1 MKSLSVATR
10 LLAFGALGMF
20 LVLVVGGAGLA
31 GLRRVEVALE
41 RVTRTASEIRL
52 QGDIDMMH
60 DALRADV
67 YLAVADPARAAEAR
81 ASFQQDAG
89 RMQRAVAELEQSRE
103 GALGATLEQVK
114 ASLDAY
120 VAEGTA
126 LIELSRRDR
135 EAAVGRI
142 GAFQGSFARLGDAL
156 GELTDRIEQ
165 EAEGARTDGND
176 AARTSLL
183 AMAVTTLIAL
193 VVLLA
198 SALLITRMIV
208 EPLREAVDV
217 NRRLSAGDLTAR
229 ARVRGHDEV
238 GTMVLSLNEM
248 AARMREAILRITAL
262 SGSLAESSGEISAG
276 TGEAMEMMGQLDA
289 VIEQI
294 TAGAQEQAH
303 SAQNT
308 AVLMDE
314 MATAVQGVADD
325 AAALAVSA
333 GRSVEVARAS
343 GVTIQ
348 RATGSLAEIR
358 GSVQDAS
365 ERMRELDARSTEVEK
380 IVERVR
386 RIAEQT
392 NLLAL
397 NAAIEAAR
405 AGEHGHGFAVV
416 AEEVRKLADLS
427 AHSTAEIGKLVEGI
441 REGTSS
447 VSAAMAAVSVSADA
461 GTTLAREAGGALGDI
476 LLALEGTDV
485 QAERIA
491 GNATRMTEQLGQ
503 LSALVESVAGVAQ
516 ESAAAAEEMA
526 GQSSEV
532 LSAVQR
538 IGAMSQGG
546 DSETDHSLSLMARE
560 LRVAVSS
567 FTA

>member
-10 LLAFGALGMF
+10 LLAFGALGIF

-67 YLAVADPARAAEAR
+67 YLAVAHPARAAEAL

-114 ASLDAY
+114 TSLDAY

-126 LIELSRRDR
+126 LIDLARRDR
-135 EAAVGRI
+135 EAAAGRI
-142 GAFQGSFARLGDAL
+142 GAFQGSFARLGEAL

-165 EAEGARTDGND
+165 EAEGARTDGRG

-198 SALLITRMIV
+198 SALIITRMIV
-208 EPLREAVDV
+208 EPLREAVDF

-229 ARVRGHDEV
+229 AQVRGQDEV

-294 TAGAQEQAH
+294 TAGAQEQAP

-314 MATAVQGVADD
+314 MSTAVQGVADD
-325 AAALAVSA
+325 AATLAVSA

-365 ERMRELDARSTEVEK
+365 ERMRELDARSTKVEK

-491 GNATRMTEQLGQ
+491 GNATRMSEQLGQ

>member
-1 MKSLSVATR
+1 MRSLSVATR
-10 LLAFGALGMF
+10 LLAFGALGIF

-67 YLAVADPARAAEAR
+67 YLAVADPARATEAR
-81 ASFQQDAG
+81 AAFQADAE
-89 RMQRAVAELEQSRE
+89 RMQRAVAELERSRAD
-103 GALGATLEQVK
+103 GLGAALQQVE
-114 ASLDAY
+114 ASLDGY

-135 EAAVGRI
+135 EAAAGRI
-142 GAFQGSFARLGDAL
+142 AAFEGSFARLGDAL

-165 EAEGARTDGND
+165 EAAAARVDGHG
-176 AARTSLL
+176 AARTSLW
-183 AMAVTTLIAL
+183 AMAITTLIAL

-217 NRRLSAGDLTAR
+217 NRRLSEGDLTAR
-229 ARVRGHDEV
+229 AQVRGRDEV
-238 GTMVLSLNEM
+238 GTMVLSLNDM

-276 TGEAMEMMGQLDA
+276 TSEAMEMMGQLDS

-303 SAQNT
+303 SAQDT

-314 MATAVQGVADD
+314 MASAVQDVAGD
-325 AAALAVSA
+325 AASLAVSA
-333 GRSVEVARAS
+333 GRSVEVARSS

-358 GSVQDAS
+358 GAVLDAS
-365 ERMRELDARSTEVEK
+365 ERMRELDARSTQVEK

-386 RIAEQT
+386 GIADQT

-397 NAAIEAAR
+397 NTAIEAAR

-427 AHSTAEIGKLVEGI
+427 ARSTAEIGTLVEGI
-441 REGTSS
+441 REGTAS
-447 VSAAMAAVSVSADA
+447 VSTAMAAVSVSADA

-491 GNATRMTEQLGQ
+491 GNATRMTEQLGR

-538 IGAMSQGG
+538 IGAMSQGE
-546 DSETDHSLSLMARE
+546 SASDHSLSLMARE